1 LIKLGLTTKRT
12 KTSSEAFFYKLREIK
27 KKSITPKT
35 KLEINTLLINN
46 PFKKTT
52 TPTYNRFVPSFET
65 GNEECDDM
73 VPSTE
78 DCANIVTSTNIKTN
92 NLSALNQKME
102 FYQKELHPELLSQRS
117 FDTNYQTTAS
127 SNESCE
133 STMNY
138 NNFFQE
144 KFNTTG
150 YVNINYGNFGNNYMS
165 HFNNN
170 NKFQNLNY
178 INNGNFFQEEKI
190 FQRSTS
196 LTNSS
201 GYIPQ
206 NQGGNMESPFHF
218 NPENNRIQMMN
229 NNFNNCNNTSSF
241 PNDKKKLK
249 KEKKDEVDQSFFVIN
264 LENVLYGTDKRT
276 TIMIRHIPNK
286 YSTTSLLEEINI
298 EFKGKFDFF
307 YLPMDYDNQCNL
319 GYAFVNFVDPLHVL
333 QFYSQYKSRKWKKY
347 KSHKECDLSYAKFQ
361 GKNRTY
367 LSFREKLFDEQ
378 ND

>member
-1 LIKLGLTTKRT
+1 
-12 KTSSEAFFYKLREIK
+12 
-27 KKSITPKT
+27 
-35 KLEINTLLINN
+35 
-46 PFKKTT
+46 
-52 TPTYNRFVPSFET
+52 
-65 GNEECDDM
+65 M

-264 LENVLYGTDKRT
+264 LENVLYGTDKKK
-276 TIMIRHIPNK
+276 N
-286 YSTTSLLEEINI
+286 Y
-298 EFKGKFDFF
+298 
-307 YLPMDYDNQCNL
+307 YYD
-319 GYAFVNFVDPLHVL
+319 
-333 QFYSQYKSRKWKKY
+333 
-347 KSHKECDLSYAKFQ
+347 
-361 GKNRTY
+361 
-367 LSFREKLFDEQ
+367 
-378 ND
+378 